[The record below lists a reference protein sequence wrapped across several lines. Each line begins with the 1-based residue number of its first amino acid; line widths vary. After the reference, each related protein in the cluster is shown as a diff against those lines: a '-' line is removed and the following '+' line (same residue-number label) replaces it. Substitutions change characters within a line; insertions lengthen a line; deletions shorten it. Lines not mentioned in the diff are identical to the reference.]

1 MTNILAIDKLSFKYN
16 KKTILKDI
24 SFTTD
29 PGEFISI
36 IGPNGS
42 GKTTLIKIIS
52 KINKPE
58 KGKIYIKGKD
68 IQTMSNRQLA
78 RHIAVVM
85 QSVEPVSM
93 SVEEYVL
100 LGRLP
105 FFKKYQFFE
114 TTKDIRL
121 AHKYMELTGV
131 LKLKD
136 ASINEISGGERQ
148 LAAIAR
154 ALTQEPELLILD
166 EPTSHLDIT
175 HQVQILELLKT
186 LTKTLNLTVL
196 MVIHDLNMAAEY
208 SDRLVLL
215 NGKNGTIYQTG
226 PCEQVMTEKSIQ
238 DVYNTKVR
246 IQKNPESDKPCIFII
261 NQSTS
266 NKKKDAFL

>member
-1 MTNILAIDKLSFKYN
+1 MNQILFIDNLSFKYHE
-16 KKTILKDI
+16 KSVLKDI
-24 SFTTD
+24 SFSTD

-36 IGPNGS
+36 IGPNGC

-58 KGKIYIKGKD
+58 KGNIYIKGKN
-68 IQTMSNRQLA
+68 IQTMSNKQLA

-85 QSVEPVSM
+85 QSPEPVSM

-114 TTKDIRL
+114 TAKDIAL
-121 AHKYMELTGV
+121 AHKYMELTGI
-131 LKLKD
+131 LKL
-136 ASINEISGGERQ
+136 AHAPINEISGGERQ

-154 ALTQEPELLILD
+154 ALTQEPMLLILD

-175 HQVQILELLKT
+175 HQIQILELISCLKKT
-186 LTKTLNLTVL
+186 LSISVL
-196 MVIHDLNMAAEY
+196 MVIHDLNLAAEY

-226 PCEQVMTEKSIQ
+226 TCEQVLSEKSIRE
-238 DVYNTKVR
+238 VYNARVL
-246 IQKNPESDKPCIFII
+246 IQKNPVSKKPCVFLVTQ
-261 NQSTS
+261 NAL
-266 NKKKDAFL
+266 NKKENPIL

>member
-1 MTNILAIDKLSFKYN
+1 MTHPLTIKNLSFRYH
-16 KKTILKDI
+16 KKTILKNI
-24 SFTTD
+24 CFSTD
-29 PGEFISI
+29 PGEFVSI

-58 KGKIYIKGKD
+58 KGNIYIKGND
-68 IQTMSNRQLA
+68 IQTMSNRELA

-114 TTKDIRL
+114 TAKDIKL
-121 AHKYMELTGV
+121 AHKYMELTGI

-136 ASINEISGGERQ
+136 ESINKISGGERQ

-154 ALTQEPELLILD
+154 ALTQEPMLLLLD

-175 HQVQILELLKT
+175 HQIQILELISSLKKT
-186 LTKTLNLTVL
+186 LCLTILIVL
-196 MVIHDLNMAAEY
+196 HDLNLAAEY

-215 NGKNGTIYQTG
+215 NGKNGGIYQTG
-226 PCEQVMTEKSIQ
+226 TCEQVLSEQSIQ
-238 DVYNTKVR
+238 EVYNTNVR
-246 IQKNPESDKPCIFII
+246 IQKNPVSKRPCIFLISQNALNKEENII
-261 NQSTS
+261 
-266 NKKKDAFL
+266 L

>member
-1 MTNILAIDKLSFKYN
+1 MSHTLAIENLCFRYHKE
-16 KKTILKDI
+16 TILNNI
-24 SFTTD
+24 CFSAD

-58 KGKIYIKGKD
+58 KGNN

-78 RHIAVVM
+78 RHIAVVL

-114 TTKDIRL
+114 TTKDITL
-121 AHKYMELTGV
+121 AHKYMELTGI
-131 LKLKD
+131 LKLRD
-136 ASINEISGGERQ
+136 APINKISGGERQ

-175 HQVQILELLKT
+175 HQIQILELISSLKKT
-186 LTKTLNLTVL
+186 LALTVL
-196 MVIHDLNMAAEY
+196 IVLHDLNLAAEY

-215 NGKNGTIYQTG
+215 NGKNGEIYQVGT
-226 PCEQVMTEKSIQ
+226 CEQVLTENSIQ
-238 DVYNTKVR
+238 EVYNTKVR
-246 IQKNPESDKPCIFII
+246 IQKNPVSKRPCIFLVTQNALNQKENII
-261 NQSTS
+261 
-266 NKKKDAFL
+266 L

>member
-1 MTNILAIDKLSFKYN
+1 MSHVLTIENLSFKYH
-16 KKTILKDI
+16 KKRVLTDI
-24 SFTTD
+24 SFSTD

-42 GKTTLIKIIS
+42 GKTTLIKLIS

-58 KGKIYIKGKD
+58 KGNIHIKGEN
-68 IQTMSNRQLA
+68 IQTMSNKQLA

-85 QSVEPVSM
+85 QSVEPVAM

-114 TTKDIRL
+114 TAKDMAL
-121 AHKYMELTGV
+121 AHKYMELTGI

-136 ASINEISGGERQ
+136 APINEISGGERQ

-154 ALTQEPELLILD
+154 ALTQQPLLLILD

-175 HQVQILELLKT
+175 HQIKILELISSLKQE
-186 LTKTLNLTVL
+186 LSLSIL
-196 MVIHDLNMAAEY
+196 MVLHDLNLAAEY

-215 NGKNGTIYQTG
+215 GGENGKIYQTG
-226 PCEQVMTEKSIQ
+226 TCEQVLSEKSIQ
-238 DVYNTKVR
+238 EVYNTKVK
-246 IQKNPESDKPCIFII
+246 IQKNPVSKRPCIFLVTQ
-261 NQSTS
+261 NAL
-266 NKKKDAFL
+266 NPE